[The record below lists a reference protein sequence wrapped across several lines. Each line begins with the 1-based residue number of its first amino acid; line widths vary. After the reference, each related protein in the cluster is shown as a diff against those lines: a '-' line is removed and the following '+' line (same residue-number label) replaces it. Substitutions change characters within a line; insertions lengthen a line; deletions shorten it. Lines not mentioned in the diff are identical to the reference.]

1 MAGDWIKMR
10 DDLYDDPAVIS
21 IGASTGLDEYGV
33 VGRLHKLWS
42 WADRHSLDGNALSV
56 TSAWIDRYLSC
67 DNFADSLFQ
76 AGWLTG
82 MDGALSLPNF
92 DRHNG
97 ETAKKRAQTNKRV
110 AEHREKQRNGNADS
124 VTHNVTESV
133 TREEKRREE
142 ETTHTP
148 GMAAQISIVLRR
160 YQIGANPSHPSVI
173 ALAEQGV
180 DLETLEACCKE
191 TRESKPNESISIGY
205 VLKKLEGWK
214 AQAKAI
220 SVQGVAKAK
229 KVDTWFLSVDGM
241 NSKARELGI
250 SGARMGETE
259 AAFKSRI
266 QQAINAREAA

>member
-56 TSAWIDRYLSC
+56 TRAWIDRYLSC

-76 AGWLTG
+76 AGWLVG
-82 MDGALSLPNF
+82 VDGALSLHNF

-110 AEHREKQRNGNADS
+110 AEHREKQRNSNADS
-124 VTHNVTESV
+124 VTHSVTESV

-142 ETTHTP
+142 KKEPDARASRLPESWIPDADDVEFCVAERPDLDVSSVADQFRDYWVAQP
-148 GMAAQISIVLRR
+148 GAKGRKLDWRATWRNWVRNQKRGFQNGHQGNTKGLVL
-160 YQIGANPSHPSVI
+160 
-173 ALAEQGV
+173 
-180 DLETLEACCKE
+180 
-191 TRESKPNESISIGY
+191 
-205 VLKKLEGWK
+205 
-214 AQAKAI
+214 
-220 SVQGVAKAK
+220 
-229 KVDTWFLSVDGM
+229 
-241 NSKARELGI
+241 
-250 SGARMGETE
+250 
-259 AAFKSRI
+259 
-266 QQAINAREAA
+266 